1 MAHTDKHEHLYDL
14 VKDIKTVMLIT
25 RAGGAL
31 HARPMSV
38 ADLRPD
44 ADAYFAT
51 ALDSPKVAEIEADPY
66 AMITFQDG
74 RQYAVITGNA
84 RVVRDRALIDKL
96 WSEAWRAWFPGG
108 KDDPSLCLIKLEA
121 QQGEYW
127 DNSGIRGLSYLF
139 EGVKA
144 VLRGTRP
151 STDETQHGKVAL

>member
-1 MAHTDKHEHLYDL
+1 MADTNKHEHLYDL
-14 VKDIKTVMLIT
+14 VKDIKTGMLIT
-25 RAGGAL
+25 RSGGTL

-51 ALDSPKVAEIEADPY
+51 SLDSPKVAEIEADPF

-74 RQYAVITGNA
+74 SQYAVIAGKA
-84 RVVRDRALIDKL
+84 RIVRDRALIDKL
-96 WSEAWRAWFPGG
+96 WSEAWRVWFPGG

-121 QQGEYW
+121 QEGEYW
-127 DNSGIRGLSYLF
+127 DNSGPRGLKYLF

-144 VLRGTRP
+144 VLQGTRP
-151 STDETQHGKVAL
+151 ATDETQHAKVTL